1 MTRIRSMVWATVLAA
16 MLPAPMVS
24 AQKAPS
30 PHPPKGAKVL
40 FNGKDASLWQHLD
53 GRPVQWTVSHGV
65 LEVKPGTGNIVT
77 KERFRDFQLHLEFR
91 EPLMPDAH
99 DQARGNSGLYLQ
111 GRYEIQILDSYHN
124 PTYKYGGCGAIY
136 GIKDPDKDVCK
147 PPLQWQTY
155 DVFFRAARFNPDGS
169 VKELPRVTVYW
180 NGVKIHDAV
189 EIPHGTTAGL
199 GNELVAEGP
208 IMLQDHGCPVQ
219 FRNIWIVPGKAQ

>member
-1 MTRIRSMVWATVLAA
+1 MPRFNRTIGTMILTIALAA
-16 MLPAPMVS
+16 SAAS

-30 PHPPKGAKVL
+30 PRAPRGAVIL

-53 GRPVQWTVSHGV
+53 GRPVQWIVANGV
-65 LEVKPGTGNIVT
+65 MEVKPGTGNIVT
-77 KERFRDFQLHLEFR
+77 KEQFQDFQLHLEFR

-155 DVFFRAARFNPDGS
+155 DVFFRAARFNPNGS

-180 NGVKIHDAV
+180 NGVKVHDNV

-199 GNELVAEGP
+199 GSELATKGP

-219 FRNIWIVPGKAQ
+219 FRNIWIVPGKTP